1 MHTAVRK
8 HKIDEDQ
15 DIIDMKDANTQAEKE
30 RFEKVAKENEISTEN
45 IAKINAD
52 IQGLPE
58 CPEMGRPQVLNFDYW
73 LALFKI
79 LNFHVNRESHEL
91 RAKQAPIRRN
101 CLTDKNMQNY
111 QKVITGH

>member
-1 MHTAVRK
+1 
-8 HKIDEDQ
+8 
-15 DIIDMKDANTQAEKE
+15 
-30 RFEKVAKENEISTEN
+30 
-45 IAKINAD
+45 
-52 IQGLPE
+52 
-58 CPEMGRPQVLNFDYW
+58 MGRPQVLNFDYW